1 MGFLPWIR
9 ERIGHIATVGAAALV
24 LAGALLPFFWRELF
38 GSPGYVGSPG
48 LVALALLAAS
58 LIDRFRP
65 SRWFLL
71 VVLPFNWLAPL
82 LGPPSSEYR
91 PVVIFQAACATGAWV
106 LLNSS
111 VVRRHFE
118 LGYGRIERFLA
129 AAGLQESADTV
140 DDLPGEAPCL
150 PPESIEISAPAAS
163 PKVAQPGRTTETAAA
178 AAEGAAHSA

>member
-1 MGFLPWIR
+1 MGLLPWIR
-9 ERIGHIATVGAAALV
+9 DRIGHIATLVAAALV
-24 LAGALLPFFWRELF
+24 FVGAVLPFVFGPLF
-38 GSPGYVGSPG
+38 GSPRFIGSPG
-48 LVALALLAAS
+48 LLAAALFSAS

-71 VVLPFNWLAPL
+71 VALPVSWLAPL
-82 LGPPSSEYR
+82 LALPSSEYR

-150 PPESIEISAPAAS
+150 PAESIEISAPAAS

>member
-91 PVVIFQAACATGAWV
+91 PLIIYQAACATGAWV
-106 LLNSS
+106 LLNSAAA
-111 VVRRHFE
+111 RRYFAE
-118 LGYGRIERFLA
+118 GGGRIERFLA
-129 AAGLQESADTV
+129 AAGLQESAEPV
-140 DDLPGEAPCL
+140 EELPGEAACL
-150 PPESIEISAPAAS
+150 PRESIDVPTVAAA
-163 PKVAQPGRTTETAAA
+163 PKVD
-178 AAEGAAHSA
+178 